1 MTAEQEDS
9 EQIPSDQPL
18 DDAPKKMARRHDLD
32 SLRAVA
38 MLLGIVL
45 HGSLAY
51 FFMPIWPV
59 QDSHQNNDLFGG
71 LFLGLH
77 GFRMP
82 LFFLISGF
90 FTAMLWRY
98 RGMES
103 LVQHRFKRIFLPLS
117 IGVLTIVPLM
127 NFVSAYVSDKAPA
140 GLGINTPG
148 EQFETE
154 SPIVVRPVSI
164 GITKPKQ
171 DIFASSFTGDLD
183 GVIANLSAGVDVDA
197 KDKDKKSTPLQIAA
211 FARQKHIVE
220 FLIKKN
226 ADLYYR
232 NIDGVTAL
240 DIAYLVGALDIAEI
254 LQAAMEKSP
263 PPVSP
268 DSVPP
273 EFQEFML
280 PNKAAVD
287 SDGIASTYWAWLNSP
302 NWKTSNAFDAFNFF
316 HTPVFHHLWFLW
328 FLCWLVVAFI
338 FYGKAVESLKM
349 KQLPNWLVVSPLR
362 YLLLIPLTMI
372 AQHFMTIPIFGPDTS
387 AGLIPYPHMLL
398 YYGIFFFFGAIY
410 FDVND
415 DTGKISMLWPIEL
428 VIGIAL
434 FFCGVEAAT
443 GDYTTFET
451 LVSPDYYGLLNNFIQ
466 VSYAW
471 VMTFGFMGLF
481 RVLFS
486 GESKVMRYVSDSSYW
501 LYLMHLPLIL
511 FFQHAITEVNLPATI
526 KLTIACTVT
535 SGLLLL
541 TYEYSVRYTPI
552 GTLLNGKKVRSPKN
566 KANPG

>member
-1 MTAEQEDS
+1 MATEQKET
-9 EQIPSDQPL
+9 ELNPSDQPL
-18 DDAPKKMARRHDLD
+18 NNVPKKMARRHDLD

-59 QDSHQNNDLFGG
+59 QDSHQNNELFGG

-103 LVQHRFKRIFLPLS
+103 LVQHRFKRIFLPLI

-127 NFVSAYVSDKAPA
+127 NFVSAYVSDKAPPPF
-140 GLGINTPG
+140 GFNTPG
-148 EQFETE
+148 KHFETE

-164 GITKPKQ
+164 AVTKPKQ
-171 DIFASSFTGDLD
+171 DIFASSFIGDLD
-183 GVIANLSAGVDVDA
+183 GVIANLSAGVDINA
-197 KDKDKKSTPLQIAA
+197 KDKDRKSTSLQIAA
-211 FARQKHIVE
+211 FAKQKHIVE

-232 NIDGVTAL
+232 NLDGVTAL
-240 DIAYLVGALDIAEI
+240 EIAYIVGALDIAEI

-263 PPVSP
+263 PESPESVS
-268 DSVPP
+268 P

-280 PNKAAVD
+280 PNNAAVD
-287 SDGIASTYWAWLNSP
+287 SDSIASTYWAWLHSP
-302 NWKTSNAFDAFNFF
+302 SWKASNAFDAFNFI

-328 FLCWLVVAFI
+328 FLCWFVVAFI
-338 FYGKAVESLKM
+338 FYGKVAESLKL
-349 KQLPNWLVVSPLR
+349 KQFPNWLVVSPLR
-362 YLLLIPLTMI
+362 YLLLIPLTMF
-372 AQHFMTIPIFGPDTS
+372 AQQFMMMPVFGPDTS
-387 AGLIPYPHMLL
+387 AGLIPFPHMLL

-410 FDVND
+410 FDVKD

-428 VIGIAL
+428 VIGIVL
-434 FFCGVEAAT
+434 YFCGVEAAT
-443 GDYTTFET
+443 GDFRTFESF
-451 LVSPDYYGLLNNFIQ
+451 VSPEYYGILNNFIQ

-486 GESKVMRYVSDSSYW
+486 GESKVMRYISDSSYW

-511 FFQHAITEVNLPATI
+511 FFQHSIREVDLPATI
-526 KLTIACTVT
+526 KLIIACTVT

-552 GTLLNGKKVRSPKN
+552 GTLLNGKKVRSPNN